1 MAPPLPQAP
10 IYQINARVWLGELAR
25 DRRRRVTLADIPD
38 EELDALVDRGFGWVW
53 FLGVWTT
60 GPAGRAVSLAN
71 QDWHRGYGETLG
83 DAWRDEDVAG
93 SPFAIQEYTVDPL
106 LGDDEGLAL
115 LRQRLHARG
124 LRLMLDF
131 VPNHTAL
138 DHPWVTEHPE
148 YYVGD
153 VASMSTG
160 NGDGGPAHGRDLYHA
175 AWPDTL
181 QLNYRHAGL
190 REAMRRELLRVADR
204 CDGVRCDMA
213 MLQLPD
219 VFLATWGDRALP
231 RDGSPPVDEPWWPG
245 AIAALRREHPD
256 VLLMAEVYWDREWE
270 LQQQGFDCTY
280 DKRLYDRLRG
290 QDVHGVRAHLGA
302 DVGFQNRLVRF
313 LENHDEARAA
323 AAFPP
328 EVHRPAAVLTYLVP
342 GVRLFHEGQLEGRRV
357 RTSIH
362 LNRRRDEPVD
372 QELKPFYDAL
382 LECMRRPEVRSG
394 EWRLLGCRAVA
405 PGNESWHHFIAW
417 CWEGEGRRLLV
428 VVNYAG
434 TKGQCRVELPFED
447 LRGHA
452 CELRDVLGVHL
463 YERAGDELVNEGLG
477 VDLKAWGFLALE
489 LNADPGA
496 GGDEDEVPGVMLRTR
511 LRGHEDVV
519 NRVAWSPEGEL
530 LASASNDRTV
540 RVWDPESGA
549 EVARL
554 ATREHAITV
563 AWSSDGALLAAATSA
578 GAVELWERDGWKR
591 RPPLEGHTDWA
602 NAVHWHPADRHRLA
616 SASADRS
623 VRLWDASAARQVNQW
638 SAHPNNIF
646 AVQYSPAGNRLATGS
661 ADALVRVWDD
671 DGWLLHSLEGHGD
684 QVLCVA
690 WDPEGRTLASACK
703 DNTVRVW
710 TVGSRRQ
717 PVILEAHTADVRA
730 VSFSADGRLLAS
742 KGEDGTVK
750 LWRTDEW
757 RLVASI
763 PEPAGK
769 AWLAGLAFHPRLP
782 VLATVGEKDSVV
794 RVWDLD
800 PAELLL
806 AEGESTV
813 HETSAK
819 IVLVGESDVGKSSL
833 ATRLLTGKFTEGSA
847 TKTVGTRIL
856 RVDAAKLD
864 RRGPRPRRGQRRELV
879 IWDMGGHHEYRLVH
893 QLFLHDTA
901 VALVLIKPGRGQTAL
916 DDVKSWNLR
925 LESRLQGRRAIKL
938 LVGSQMDLEHGGYD
952 RQAIEALMEQCGFAE
967 YIETSAKTGH
977 GVDDLKRAILKHL
990 DWDSMTH
997 VARTALFQRIHA
1009 EIRRRAR
1016 AGEVFV
1022 TLAELQRH
1030 IRKTE
1035 RDHYDPVAVE
1045 AVAEDLAGVGEIVY
1059 TRLATGE
1066 QTLVLSLEEVERYAG
1081 WLLTAARSNPRRV
1094 PALEERTLELSLLAI
1109 PDRLPQ
1115 AQELVVLEAVVGLLI
1130 QHGICFRHEGVL
1142 IFPSLFPQAEA
1153 PPDQRARDD
1162 VSLSYAY
1169 QGADDN
1175 IYASLVASLVI
1186 SGQFGQHRLWANRV
1200 EFKLP
1205 GGGGYGLRRVPYGD
1219 GMARLGLFFSDDVDP
1234 ARSELFIRFVTAH
1247 LEEHG
1252 VGAPQA
1258 EFACENCQRLIPREI
1273 LNVKLA
1279 PGATDLLCPW
1289 CDHRTRVV
1297 RNEVGGAVTPED
1309 SEVRR
1314 IQDDVVKAARD
1325 TTLHVTTGIR
1335 ARGPGAE
1342 TRPIRIL
1349 HLSDLHF
1356 TASTAPGTKLQ
1367 WLLDDL
1373 TKGRQPLAERLDYLV
1388 VSGDMTDRG
1397 STAGLENARAFV
1409 SQLIDRFGLSAER
1422 CILVPGNHDVQDLLE
1437 AYDVFYDADSARRA
1451 EPDERSW
1458 LREGRLILVPNPQ
1471 RYPQRLRQFSETFF
1485 HPLLQKPYPLTEVEQ
1500 GMAYPFHETGIQF
1513 LAFNS
1518 CWWIDQFHRERAGIS
1533 PRAVAHAIAEAD
1545 RLHQKAVEDRRLEP
1559 DAPLLRIA
1567 VCHHAVSGREM
1578 IRDVTFLDHL
1588 QKNGVTLFLH
1598 GDVHEMRTDM
1608 VGYRHEKG
1616 VHVVGAGS
1624 FSSPMEGLPES
1635 TPRLYN
1641 LLEVA
1646 RDLSS
1651 VRVHTRQ
1658 QTRVDGVWDG
1668 WFEWGRGE
1676 GVARSYYDIPL
1687 APAGTRPFIDL
1698 PRLPGTEP
1706 VPA

>member
-1 MAPPLPQAP
+1 MAPPFPSGP
-10 IYQINARVWLGELAR
+10 IYQINARVWLGELSR

-60 GPAGRAVSLAN
+60 GPAGRAVSLAY
-71 QDWHRGYGETLG
+71 QAWHHGYGETLG
-83 DAWRDEDVAG
+83 DKWREEDVAG
-93 SPFAIQEYTVDPL
+93 SPFAVREYTVDPL
-106 LGDDEGLAL
+106 LGDDEALAF
-115 LRQRLHARG
+115 LRTRLHARG

-138 DHPWVTEHPE
+138 DHPWAVEHPE
-148 YYVGD
+148 YYVAALPDPAAGKD
-153 VASMSTG
+153 ERV
-160 NGDGGPAHGRDLYHA
+160 PAHGRDPYHE

-190 REAMRRELLRVADR
+190 RAAMREELLRVAAR

-219 VFLATWGDRALP
+219 VFRDAWGDRSIP
-231 RDGSPPVDEPWWPG
+231 HDGTPPTDEPFWPG
-245 AIAALRREHPD
+245 AIAAVRHVHPD
-256 VLLMAEVYWDREWE
+256 TVFLAEVYWDREWE
-270 LQQQGFDCTY
+270 LQQQGFDWTY
-280 DKRLYDRLRG
+280 DKRLYDRLRA

-302 DVGFQNRLVRF
+302 DAGFQRRLVRF

-323 AAFPP
+323 TAFPP

-342 GVRLFHEGQLEGRRV
+342 GVGLFHEGQLEGRRV

-362 LNRRRDEPVD
+362 LNRRQDEPVD
-372 QELKPFYDAL
+372 GELGPFYRAL
-382 LECMRRPEVRSG
+382 LECMRRPEVRGG
-394 EWRLLGCRAVA
+394 EWRMLGCRAAA
-405 PGNESWHHFIAW
+405 PGNESWHNFIAW
-417 CWEGEGRRLLV
+417 VWQGEGRRLLV

-434 TKGQCRVELPFED
+434 TRGQCRVELPFDD
-447 LRGHA
+447 LRGHL
-452 CELRDVLGVHL
+452 CELRDLLGVHL
-463 YERAGDELVNEGLG
+463 YERAGDELVGEGLTLDLRPWG
-477 VDLKAWGFLALE
+477 VLALE
-489 LNADPGA
+489 VNADPGA
-496 GGDEDEVPGVMLRTR
+496 AEENEIPGVTLRNR
-511 LRGHEDVV
+511 LRGHTDVV
-519 NRVAWSPEGEL
+519 NRVAWSPDDGRL

-540 RVWDPESGA
+540 RVWDPETGA
-549 EVARL
+549 EVRVLPTNERAL
-554 ATREHAITV
+554 TV
-563 AWSSDGALLAAATSA
+563 AWSADGALLAAATIG
-578 GAVELWERDGWKR
+578 GAIQIWETDGWAE
-591 RPPLEGHTDWA
+591 RPPLEGHSDWA
-602 NAVHWHPADRHRLA
+602 NAVHWHPHDPDRLA
-616 SASADRS
+616 SASADRT
-623 VRLWDASAARQVNQW
+623 VRLWDTAAGRQVNQW

-646 AVQYSPAGNRLATGS
+646 GVQYSPAGNRLATAS

-671 DGWLLHSLEGHGD
+671 HGSLVHNMEGHGD

-690 WDPEGRTLASACK
+690 WDPEGRTLASASI

-717 PVILEAHTADVRA
+717 PMILEAHTADVRA

-742 KGEDGTVK
+742 KGVDGTVK

-757 RLVASI
+757 QALASI
-763 PEPAGK
+763 PEPTGD

-782 VLATVGEKDSVV
+782 VLATVGEKDTVV

-800 PAELLL
+800 PGELLL
-806 AEGESTV
+806 AEGERTV
-813 HETSAK
+813 HETTAK
-819 IVLVGESDVGKSSL
+819 IVFVGESNVGKSAL
-833 ATRLLTGKFTEGSA
+833 ATRLLTGRFAQGGTG
-847 TKTVGTRIL
+847 TVGTRIL
-856 RVDAAKLD
+856 RVDASKLD
-864 RRGPRPRRGQRRELV
+864 RRAPRPPRGHRRELV

-893 QLFLHDTA
+893 QIFLHDTA
-901 VALVLIKPGRGQTAL
+901 VALVLIKPDRGQTAL

-938 LVGSQMDLEHGGYD
+938 LVGAQLDDESAPYD
-952 RQAIEALMEQCGFAE
+952 REAVLALTEQCGFAE
-967 YIETSAKTGH
+967 YIETSARTGR
-977 GVDDLKRAILKHL
+977 GVDELKSAILKHL
-990 DWDSMTH
+990 DWEDLARI
-997 VARTALFQRIHA
+997 ARTSLFHRIHG

-1016 AGEVFV
+1016 AGEVSV
-1022 TLAELQRH
+1022 TLGELERH
-1030 IRKTE
+1030 IRATHG
-1035 RDHYDPVAVE
+1035 DAYDAAAVE
-1045 AVAEDLAGVGEIVY
+1045 QVAEDLSKMGEIVY
-1059 TRLATGE
+1059 TRLASGE

-1081 WLLTAARSNPRRV
+1081 WLLTAARRNPRHV
-1094 PALEERTLELSLLAI
+1094 PALEERTLELFLLNI

-1205 GGGGYGLRRVPYGD
+1205 GGEVYGLRRVPHGA
-1219 GMARLGLFFSDDVDP
+1219 GSARIGLFFSNDVDP
-1234 ARSELFIRFVTAH
+1234 ARSELLIRFVTAH
-1247 LEEHG
+1247 LGTHG
-1252 VGAPQA
+1252 VGALQA
-1258 EFACENCQRLIPREI
+1258 EFACENCQRLIPREF

-1279 PGATDLLCPW
+1279 PGAADMVCPW
-1289 CDHRTRVV
+1289 CDRRTRVV
-1297 RNEVGGAVTPED
+1297 HDEGGGASTPED

-1314 IQDDVVKAARD
+1314 IQDVVVKAARD
-1325 TTLHVTTGIR
+1325 TTLHVNSGIR

-1356 TASTAPGTKLQ
+1356 TPGTAPGTKLQ

-1409 SQLIDRFGLSAER
+1409 SKLIDQFGLSVER

-1437 AYDVFYDADSARRA
+1437 AYDVFYEADSARAA
-1451 EPDERSW
+1451 EPDERNW
-1458 LREGRLILVPNPQ
+1458 LKEGRLILVPNAA

-1485 HPLLQKPYPLTEVEQ
+1485 HPLLQKPYPLDDEVEQ

-1518 CWWIDQFHRERAGIS
+1518 CWWIDQFHRDRARVSMG
-1533 PRAVAHAIAEAD
+1533 AVAHAVREAD
-1545 RLHQKAVEDRRLEP
+1545 RLHDDAVQHGRLKAG
-1559 DAPLLRIA
+1559 APLLRIA
-1567 VCHHAVSGREM
+1567 VCHHAVSGPEM
-1578 IRDVTFLDHL
+1578 MKDVAFVEHL
-1588 QKNGVTLFLH
+1588 QRNGVKLLLH
-1598 GDVHEMRTDM
+1598 GDVHELRTDL
-1608 VGYRHEKG
+1608 VGYRHDKG
-1616 VHVVGAGS
+1616 VFVVGAGS
-1624 FSSPMEGLPES
+1624 FASPTEGLPAA

-1651 VRVHTRQ
+1651 VRVHTRR
-1658 QTRVDGVWDG
+1658 QTSVDGLWDG
-1668 WFEWGRGE
+1668 WYEWRRGD
-1676 GVARSYYDIPL
+1676 GAALPYYDIAL
-1687 APAGTRPFIDL
+1687 ASAD
-1698 PRLPGTEP
+1698 EP
-1706 VPA
+1706 